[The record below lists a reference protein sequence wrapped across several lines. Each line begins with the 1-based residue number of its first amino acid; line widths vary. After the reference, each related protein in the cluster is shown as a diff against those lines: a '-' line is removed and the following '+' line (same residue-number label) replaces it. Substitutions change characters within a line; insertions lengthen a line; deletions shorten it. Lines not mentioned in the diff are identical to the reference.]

1 MPIPARP
8 LLRRAAVTLATVAL
22 CATTAITAGAASGT
36 TTGTNAKS
44 STNTTTNT
52 NAASSATGTYST
64 YSNVAYVANGNS
76 QQILDLYVPKHTE
89 RPMSLIIYVHGGG
102 WGGGDK
108 SELQANSG
116 WQTYLSQGFA
126 LASIDYTLSG
136 TAIFPQQ
143 IYDVKAAI
151 RYLRASA
158 GKYHLNGEIGLW
170 GESAG
175 GQLVALAG
183 ATCGVS
189 SLEGSEGVTR
199 ESSCVQAVVDGMGP
213 TDFLQM
219 DTHLLNS
226 GALHHNPASSPES
239 QYLGCTDG
247 LLACAASTVERANPI
262 TYITSSSKLPPYL
275 EVQGDADALVPNW
288 ESQILFNA
296 LSAAC
301 ANVTFYTPHG
311 QGHTLFFT
319 GALNPPYPA
328 ETVQSSKD
336 CSSPVTTTNGP
347 ALTWDT
353 LAVFFHSHL
362 R

>member
-1 MPIPARP
+1 VAI
-8 LLRRAAVTLATVAL
+8 ATVAL
-22 CATTAITAGAASGT
+22 CATTAITAGAATST
-36 TTGTNAKS
+36 TTSTNA
-44 STNTTTNT
+44 TTNT
-52 NAASSATGTYST
+52 SAASSSTGTYST
-64 YSNVAYVANGNS
+64 YSNVAYVPDGNS
-76 QQILDLYVPKHTE
+76 QQILDLYVPQHTG
-89 RPMSLIIYVHGGG
+89 RPLPLIIYVHGGG
-102 WGGGDK
+102 WSGGDK

-136 TAIFPQQ
+136 TAKFPQQ

-151 RYLRASA
+151 RYLRANA

-183 ATCGVS
+183 ATCGDA
-189 SLEGSEGVTR
+189 SLEGNEGVTR
-199 ESSCVQAVVDGMGP
+199 GSSCVQAVVDGMGP

-219 DTHLLNS
+219 DTHLLNDS
-226 GALHHNPASSPES
+226 ALHHNPASSPES

-262 TYITSSSKLPPYL
+262 TYITSSSKLPAYL
-275 EVQGDADALVPNW
+275 EVQGDADELVPNW

-311 QGHTLFFT
+311 QGHTLFLT

-336 CSSPVTTTNGP
+336 CSTPVTTTNGP

-353 LAVFFHSHL
+353 LATFFQAHL